1 MSPRMIISPKMI
13 RGYREFFHQVIYCQ
27 LDLPV
32 PDINDNPDEEHDLHD
47 TYWYPIDI
55 GNIQQGL
62 GPDWRS
68 FSEADIHLL
77 GHLLQCT
84 WNTIDQKVWEAILFG
99 KASTRII
106 RKILSLG
113 EEVSPGHNP
122 GPETVAEIKKIL
134 LSLG

>member
-1 MSPRMIISPKMI
+1 MLIRPKMI
-13 RGYREFFHQVIYCQ
+13 LGTENFFHQVTNCL

-32 PDINDNPDEEHDLHD
+32 PDINANPDEEHNLHD
-47 TYWYPIDI
+47 TYWYPVDG

-62 GPDWRS
+62 GPNWRS

-84 WNTIDQKVWEAILFG
+84 WNTIDQKVWEAIPFG
-99 KASTRII
+99 KTSIRVI